1 MTTDD
6 SRQPESPFMI
16 ERLMR
21 YTLLQEEAEYDS
33 EEEFRDAVAGQIDED
48 LFKRRLD
55 ELQNDPRELAQELAY
70 QAYESEDGDQA
81 LELAE
86 KALTLD
92 PENCDALTVRNFLA
106 CEDSGELITA
116 LEHAAT
122 CGERRLGEEF
132 FAEFMG
138 DFWPMVQAR
147 PYMRTI
153 KQLAELMWEV
163 GRRLDAIDLYENLLE
178 LDPADHMG
186 NGVLLVGSY
195 LAVGEIQ
202 RAWDL
207 LEDLDDDSTVAAW
220 AWVLLLVLVGDE
232 EAARDALHHAMEA
245 NSYVAVWFVNLG
257 DPSTEPPLAAV
268 VAPGSEDEALICA
281 DLLGEGWLRSPD
293 VQWWLHDV
301 LVEMGLLDDEE
312 GGPVAPGA
320 GQAN

>member
-6 SRQPESPFMI
+6 SRHPESPFVI

-21 YTLLQEEAEYDS
+21 HTLLQEEARYDS
-33 EEEFRDAVAGQIDED
+33 EEEFRDAVVGQLDED
-48 LFKRRLD
+48 LYQRRLEILEHD
-55 ELQNDPRELAQELAY
+55 TRELAQELAY

-81 LELAE
+81 LELAD

-92 PENCDALTVRNFLA
+92 PENCDALTVRNFLV
-106 CEDSGELITA
+106 CEDSGELIAA

-122 CGERRLGEEF
+122 CCERRLGDDF
-132 FAEFMG
+132 FTESMG
-138 DFWPMVQAR
+138 DFWPMVRAR
-147 PYMRTI
+147 PYMRTV

-163 GRRLDAIDLYENLLE
+163 GRRLDAVDLYENLMD
-178 LDPADHMG
+178 LDPADHLG
-186 NGVLLVGSY
+186 NGLLLVGSY
-195 LAVGEIQ
+195 LAMGEIQ

-220 AWVLLLVLVGDE
+220 AWVLLLVLIGEE
-232 EAARDALHHAMEA
+232 EAARDALHHAMET
-245 NSYVAVWFVNLG
+245 NPYVAVWFVNLG
-257 DPSTEPPLAAV
+257 DPAAEPVIAPV
-268 VAPGSEDEALICA
+268 VVPGSEDEALICA

-312 GGPVAPGA
+312 GGPLVPGA
-320 GQAN
+320 GKAN